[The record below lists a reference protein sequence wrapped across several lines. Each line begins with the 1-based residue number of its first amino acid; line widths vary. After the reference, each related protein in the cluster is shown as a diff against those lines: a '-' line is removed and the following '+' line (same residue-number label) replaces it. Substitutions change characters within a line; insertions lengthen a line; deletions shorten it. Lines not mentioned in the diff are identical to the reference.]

1 MRRSVVVIVKTVE
14 PGWAR
19 GLGRPWRE
27 REGSN
32 GRTSIKTVDEDM
44 KNWLLFAKERG
55 Q

>member
-1 MRRSVVVIVKTVE
+1 MRRSVVVIVETFD

-27 REGSN
+27 RKGNNEG
-32 GRTSIKTVDEDM
+32 TSTTIADEDM
-44 KNWLLFAKERG
+44 KDWILFAKERR

>member
-1 MRRSVVVIVKTVE
+1 MRSVVVIVKTVE

-27 REGSN
+27 RQISN
-32 GRTSIKTVDEDM
+32 GGTSINIVDEDV
-44 KNWLLFAKERG
+44 KNLILVAKERV